1 MYFAIRLAD
10 ELWLVFYRRYGEV
23 DRQYRERVDK
33 QVVLSVDALLDMFL
47 GAILLTVVD
56 CLSRTVATIEIP
68 IGILTSF
75 IGAPFFIFLL
85 FKEVRYDS

>member
-1 MYFAIRLAD
+1 MAVAGNIGWVGLIIPHISRM
-10 ELWLVFYRRYGEV
+10 LVSNDARY
-23 DRQYRERVDK
+23 
-33 QVVLSVDALLDMFL
+33 SFPSSMFL